1 MAFSKNMILSIMV
14 GHDEGFLH
22 NKTVLLEAINKAKI
36 PNNAQI
42 SQKYDERRR
51 PRSDSIPQ
59 SM

>member
-1 MAFSKNMILSIMV
+1 MILSIMV